1 MPRIAFKW
9 SNATLDTLAEAAFEG
24 FSVGTAPP
32 TLTAE
37 LRACIAERTVLAL
50 KDAN

>member
-1 MPRIAFKW
+1 MRQDRR
-9 SNATLDTLAEAAFEG
+9 SLTDSTSDTWAEAAFEG

-37 LRACIAERTVLAL
+37 LRACIAKRMVLAL
-50 KDAN
+50 KD